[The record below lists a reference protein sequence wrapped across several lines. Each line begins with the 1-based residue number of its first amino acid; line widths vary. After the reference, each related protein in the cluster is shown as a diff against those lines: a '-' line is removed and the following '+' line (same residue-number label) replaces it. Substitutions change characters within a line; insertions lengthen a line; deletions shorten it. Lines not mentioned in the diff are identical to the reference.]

1 MCLGGVR
8 TRLMRLRVPVVLF
21 VNASNRFSSPT
32 ICSDQLAQQ
41 QPAFIHEVL
50 MRYSSEHSHMYPP
63 NNPIPKKKSVT
74 KILDDL
80 EAKRTRQG
88 AVAEAEY
95 E

>member
-1 MCLGGVR
+1 
-8 TRLMRLRVPVVLF
+8 
-21 VNASNRFSSPT
+21 
-32 ICSDQLAQQ
+32 
-41 QPAFIHEVL
+41 